1 MLLTTSVNRAV
12 ARMHWIVDSDR
23 ATVDLAKRYAAEIE
37 KSAREL
43 DRVDFAKV
51 LKLLGPELAAALRD
65 LGGTPA
71 QRKSIGV
78 EPRVKGRLAELR
90 AARNAS

>member
-1 MLLTTSVNRAV
+1 MLLTTSVARATKGMPWLTETD
-12 ARMHWIVDSDR
+12 A

-37 KSAREL
+37 QAAKEL
-43 DRVDFAKV
+43 DPMDAVKV

-71 QRKSIGV
+71 QRKAIGV
-78 EPRVKGRLAELR
+78 ENKIQGRLAELR
-90 AARNAS
+90 AARSA